1 MGLVGRVK
9 RVERAM
15 GLSGPCPKCGGHGR
29 VVVTFQAPGEP
40 EPQPEGCPV
49 CGSIVHIRF
58 VTLSEDQ
65 LEAVGAQRRRGD
77 ERAKP
82 ERTGEKS

>member
-1 MGLVGRVK
+1 MGLASRLK

-40 EPQPEGCPV
+40 EPQPEGCLV

-58 VTLSEDQ
+58 VSADVVDAAT
-65 LEAVGAQRRRGD
+65 AQRCKEHAEG
-77 ERAKP
+77 
-82 ERTGEKS
+82 S